1 MTRIPPQEFGPELIG
16 MMRSVLDEAVER
28 IHHRHRTPA
37 TKAKMAERIVRTA
50 SDGVTTAEELLLAAL
65 DEGKEP
71 AA

>member
-1 MTRIPPQEFGPELIG
+1 MTKILPQNFGPELVEI
-16 MMRSVLDEAVER
+16 MRSVLDEAVER
-28 IHHRHRTPA
+28 IHHQNRTSA

-50 SDGVTTAEELLLAAL
+50 SGGAITAEELLQAAL

>member
-1 MTRIPPQEFGPELIG
+1 MTKISPQDFGPELVE
-16 MMRSVLDEAVER
+16 MMRSVLDEAVGR
-28 IHHRHRTPA
+28 IHHQYRTSA

-50 SDGVTTAEELLLAAL
+50 SGGVTTAEELLLAAL